1 MKRRSIISVACL
13 VMFVLM
19 LFSGASAAVK
29 EITIW
34 TWGAPDAVILGLI
47 ENSWPLMEKE
57 FGVKIKHELFPG
69 ISETEF
75 VTKVVNAVRF
85 GTGPDLIEANAITL
99 STLASQGFLQP
110 VPASVVKS
118 LQEKLLPSYKNA
130 PYLWDEDG
138 YKKPF
143 MGAIVRDAGGQIVWW
158 NEEMYKEAGLD
169 RSARTWDEVFE
180 FGKKLTKYGA
190 DGLIEISGFF
200 VRTAGHGGGIGDK
213 FTPYFLSA
221 GGGSLLKIEDEKVKA
236 NFNTSAGIAAA
247 QFYLDVLYKY
257 NIDAIGIPGDV
268 GGWEKGQTATV
279 SARRFW
285 VPLDVKRNA
294 PDMYSKLRAGSI
306 PVAREG
312 LKSITTSHIYGLTV
326 NPTIDSETKE
336 FIWKLCERL
345 NQFDM
350 VKLRSIDTMNWLP
363 YREAVTEAPF
373 TEELWQEVLK
383 SSQNTIPRLEAP
395 KFSVVQAILGD
406 QLNLIFAKEKSIEAG
421 LSTAAEEISEL
432 YEDVMLKE
440 L

>member
-34 TWGAPDAVILGLI
+34 TWGASDAVIVGLI

-85 GTGPDLIEANAITL
+85 GTGPDVIEATEEAL
-99 STLASQGFLQP
+99 STLAYEGFLQP

-130 PYLWDEDG
+130 PYLWDENG

-143 MGAIVRDAGGQIVWW
+143 MGTIVRDAGGQIVWW

-169 RSARTWDEVFE
+169 RSPRTWDEVFE

-190 DGLIEISGFF
+190 DGSIEISGFF
-200 VRTAGHGGGIGDK
+200 VRTAGHGGGIADK
-213 FTPYFLSA
+213 FASYFLSA
-221 GGGSLLKIEDEKVKA
+221 GGGSFLKIEDEKVKA

-294 PDMYSKLRAGSI
+294 PDMYSKLRAGPI

-312 LKSITTSHIYGLTV
+312 MKSITTWHIYGLAV
-326 NPTIDSETKE
+326 NPTIGSDKKE

-350 VKLRSIDTMNWLP
+350 VKRRTIDTLNWLP
-363 YREAVTEAPF
+363 YREAITEAPF
-373 TEELWQEVLK
+373 TEELWQEALK
-383 SSQNTIPRLEAP
+383 SSVNTIPRLEAP

>member
-34 TWGAPDAVILGLI
+34 TWGAPDAVIVGLI
-47 ENSWPLMEKE
+47 ENSWPLIEKE

-85 GTGPDLIEANAITL
+85 GTGPDVIEANDITL
-99 STLASQGFLQP
+99 STLASEGFLEP
-110 VPASVVKS
+110 VPPSLVKS

-158 NEEMYKEAGLD
+158 NEEMYKEVGLD
-169 RSARTWDEVFE
+169 RSPRTWDEVFE
-180 FGKKLTKYGA
+180 FGKKLTKYAA
-190 DGLIEISGFF
+190 DGSIDISGFF
-200 VRTAGHGGGIGDK
+200 FRTAGHGGGIGDK

-221 GGGSLLKIEDEKVKA
+221 GGGSLLKIEDEEVKA
-236 NFNTSAGIAAA
+236 NFNTSVGIATA
-247 QFYLDVLYKY
+247 QFYLDGLYKHK
-257 NIDAIGIPGDV
+257 IDAIGIPGDV

-294 PDMYSKLRAGSI
+294 PDMYSKLRAGPI

-312 LKSITTSHIYGLTV
+312 LKSITTSHIYGLAV
-326 NPTIDSETKE
+326 NPTIGSDKKE
-336 FIWKLCERL
+336 FIWKLCDRL

-350 VKLRSIDTMNWLP
+350 VKRRTIDTLNWLP
-363 YREAVTEAPF
+363 YREAVTKAPF
-373 TEELWQEVLK
+373 TEELWQEALK
-383 SSQNTIPRLEAP
+383 CSENTLPRLEAP

-406 QLNLIFAKEKSIEAG
+406 QLNLIFNKEKSIEAG

-432 YEDVMLKE
+432 YEDVILKE

>member
-34 TWGAPDAVILGLI
+34 TWGALDPTIVGLI

-75 VTKVVNAVRF
+75 VTKVVSAVRF
-85 GTGPDLIEANAITL
+85 GTGPDVIEANDITL
-99 STLASQGFLQP
+99 STLASEGFLEP
-110 VPASVVKS
+110 VPSWLAKS
-118 LQEKLLPSYKNA
+118 LEEKLLPSYRTA

-138 YKKPF
+138 YKKAF
-143 MGAIVRDAGGQIVWW
+143 MGTLSLDAGGQVVWW
-158 NEEMYKEAGLD
+158 NEEMYKEVGLD
-169 RSARTWDEVFE
+169 RSPRTWDEVFK
-180 FGKKLTKYGA
+180 FGKKLTKYAA
-190 DGLIEISGFF
+190 DGSIEISGFF
-200 VRTAGHGGGIGDK
+200 VRTAGGGGGIADK

-221 GGGSLLKIEDEKVKA
+221 GGGSLLKIENEKVKA
-236 NFNTSAGIAAA
+236 NFNTSAGIATA
-247 QFYLDVLYKY
+247 QFYLDVLYKHK
-257 NIDAIGIPGDV
+257 IDATGIPGDV
-268 GGWEKGQTATV
+268 GGWYRGQTATV

-285 VPLDVKRNA
+285 VPMNVQRNA
-294 PDMYSKLRAGSI
+294 PDMYPKLRAGPI

-312 LKSITTSHIYGLTV
+312 LKSITTSHIYGLAV
-326 NPTIDSETKE
+326 NPTISSERKE
-336 FIWKLCERL
+336 FIWKLCDRL

-350 VKLRSIDTMNWLP
+350 VKRRTIDTLNWLP

-373 TEELWQEVLK
+373 TEELWQEALK
-383 SSQNTIPRLEAP
+383 YSENTLPRLEAP

-421 LSTAAEEISEL
+421 LSTAAEEIREL
-432 YEDVMLKE
+432 YEDVVLKE